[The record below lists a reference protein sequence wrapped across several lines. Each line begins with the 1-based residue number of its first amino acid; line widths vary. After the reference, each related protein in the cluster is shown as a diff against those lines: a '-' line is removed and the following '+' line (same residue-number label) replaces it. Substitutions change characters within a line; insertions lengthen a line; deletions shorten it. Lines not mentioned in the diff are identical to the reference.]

1 MEKATLVAKYAQT
14 EEDKLVLSRVLDRIC
29 QGVARQIPTATEFLT
44 ARERVLAEQM
54 LQAADMGPVRFSG
67 GREERNGLRAVT
79 FRITWTRSSIWKR
92 LDQSVSSVPPFEQTG
107 P

>member
-44 ARERVLAEQM
+44 ARERILAEQM

-67 GREERNGLRAVT
+67 GLNSCGDNVFQR
-79 FRITWTRSSIWKR
+79 FSIHIY
-92 LDQSVSSVPPFEQTG
+92 LLN
-107 P
+107 